1 MLEFPTVSTL
11 LIAYSQGSSTGSV
24 LSPLQIGSW
33 TQRLNDSCL
42 PFLCLFLNL
51 KPHMKVL
58 QLTGMS
64 VLITAEGAEAKNK
77 HGKSVLRELRPC
89 NCPASGLSMWD
100 A

>member
-1 MLEFPTVSTL
+1 
-11 LIAYSQGSSTGSV
+11 
-24 LSPLQIGSW
+24 
-33 TQRLNDSCL
+33 
-42 PFLCLFLNL
+42 
-51 KPHMKVL
+51 MKVL